1 MGSSQ
6 RLPTLL
12 FGAYSIG
19 EKAGEG
25 LWQGEGHGGQTKGL
39 YQQFHPIADFELQVI
54 LRRGRGGQVSFSK
67 AYSGD
72 SVDDC
77 SAWEREEI

>member
-1 MGSSQ
+1 MESSQ

-25 LWQGEGHGGQTKGL
+25 LWARPWGPNYGIVPTVSSYSL
-39 YQQFHPIADFELQVI
+39 FESRVI
-54 LRRGRGGQVSFSK
+54 LRQGERWVGQFFK
-67 AYSGD
+67 GLFWGQ
-72 SVDDC
+72 C
-77 SAWEREEI
+77 